1 MLPMIFRA
9 PLGGSEGG
17 GGGGELFVQA
27 VEGQVVLPVDFNPA
41 DAAFEH
47 VGPDLLLTAPDGTQ
61 VLVADFFMMETPP
74 ILLGMSGARVSGEL
88 ATQLAGSAT
97 PGQVAGEIPAP
108 DAAIGRVSELSGD
121 VSVMRSDG
129 TRVILQSGDSVFQGD
144 ILETESG
151 AGIGIVLAD
160 GAALSMGED
169 ARMVLDE
176 MVYDPGTQAGSI
188 ALSVMKGIF
197 TIVSGEVSKTD
208 PDAMTI
214 NTPVATIG
222 IRGTQIGLDLSNGRD
237 LNLVMMEEAD
247 GFVGEVMIVNDGG
260 AITLNQAYFAV
271 TVGGFNM
278 PPVASTAFTPESVVH
293 TFGGTLSYLPMQNV
307 NANDYGSRETRAES
321 FDAFETAAGET
332 GETDQGLA
340 TFEAAPAERDPEAEP
355 ELEGDGIGVDG
366 IAGIE
371 LPAGQDLGL
380 TGEDVPEG
388 PLDEFI
394 TSTGQGFMPP
404 GEGITAAALAGE
416 ADAVFGE
423 DVSPLEPTETV
434 VLPTSE
440 ETSFTEPTPEP
451 TPGPMAEA
459 VTEPDFE
466 PVLEPVN
473 APPVAQAG
481 SVMTAEDNVFSGQ
494 LAASDLE
501 GGALGFALA
510 EDGGPAN
517 GTVTVNPD
525 GTFAY
530 VPNLDFSGNDS
541 FTYLVTDDAGAM
553 AMATVNVTITPVAD
567 VPQVAAADASG
578 VEDSAIALTLAAS
591 MPAGTGE
598 TVASI
603 TVSGVPAGATLS
615 AGADN
620 GDGSWTLNPDQLS
633 DLTLTPPKD
642 YNGTFDVN
650 VQATSTDGGVTSTSL
665 SLHVGPV
672 ADAPSLAVADVSGAE
687 DGSIALTIATAMSSD
702 TGETVDNVVLTGV
715 PAGAVLSA
723 GTDNGDGTW
732 SLLPGDLAGLT
743 LVPPTDYSGVFTIT
757 VSSQSSDGGIATGS
771 FGVSVNP
778 VADMPVVAT
787 ADVAG
792 VEDGAIALTL
802 AASMPAG
809 TTETVDYLT
818 VTGVPDGAVL
828 SAGTD
833 NGDGTWTLGP
843 DQLTYLTLTPPTDYS
858 GTFNLSVVATSTDGG
873 TANGSF
879 GVTVEPLADIPQ
891 LAVADAVGAE
901 DGAIALTLAASMP
914 ADTTEAVY
922 TITIE
927 GVPAGATLSAGMDN
941 GDGTWTLTPDLVD
954 GLTLT
959 PPQDYAGTFALNVV
973 AISTDGG
980 AVADTIGVTVTP
992 VMDTPVIAVADA
1004 SGSEDGAIALAIA
1017 ASMPSGTSE
1026 TVDSIIVTG
1035 VPDGAL
1041 LSAGTDNGDGTWSL
1055 LGSDL
1060 DGLTITP
1067 PPDFNGAFSLGVS
1080 VTSSDG
1086 GVSTETLSVDVGS
1099 VADIPVIAA
1108 SDVAGSEDGAI
1119 ALTIAASMPASTT
1132 ETLDSIILAGVP
1144 DGASLSA
1151 GADNGDGSWSLT
1163 SDQLAGLTLTP
1174 PTNFSGSIE
1183 LSITAVSSDGGTGS
1197 STFYAAVTPVAD
1209 APTLQVSD
1217 VVVTLEGP
1225 PGEIIEGTSRADEIF
1240 GTMGDD
1246 QISGGTG
1253 ADVIYGDS
1261 AVVPG
1266 DGDDDHDDDHGH
1278 GGQGQ
1283 GRGRGHDEH
1292 GRGHGYGHDED
1303 DDEDSDSGDDVGGS
1317 ADEPII
1323 VALDVNAALTDVD
1336 GSEAL
1341 SIEISGVPD
1350 GAALSAGTDDGDGTW
1365 TLLGNDLSDLGN
1377 LTLTLPEGSALG
1389 DFELGVTANSS
1400 ELETGEAAT
1409 TSATIDVTF
1418 QTSAGGND
1426 YIDGG
1431 AGSDEIYGG
1440 VGGDVIVGAEG
1451 SDDLHG
1457 EAGNDTLDGGV
1468 GADLLVG
1475 GAGDD
1480 ILSGGAGADE
1490 FVFRAGDGDDIVL
1503 DLGHQDVLR
1512 FEGQEFNMDDF
1523 ALQSDDASDSTTIT
1537 FGDDA
1542 GVSVTLNDVDVQD
1555 ASSYTVTQDGDAVV
1569 VTFDK
1574 DSID

>member
-41 DAAFEH
+41 DAVFEH
-47 VGPDLLLTAPDGTQ
+47 VGPDLLLTAPDGAQ
-61 VLVADFFMMETPP
+61 VLVADFYMMEDPP
-74 ILLGMSGARVSGEL
+74 ALLGTLGARVSGEL
-88 ATQLAGSAT
+88 AARLAGSAT
-97 PGQVAGEIPAP
+97 PGQVAGEMPAP
-108 DAAIGRVSELSGD
+108 DASIGHVAELSGE
-121 VSVMRSDG
+121 VMVIRSDG
-129 TRVILQSGDSVFQGD
+129 TRVTLQSGDSVFQGD

-214 NTPVATIG
+214 STPVATIG

-278 PPVASTAFTPESVVH
+278 PPVTSTAFTPESVVH
-293 TFGGTLSYLPMQNV
+293 TFGGTLSYLPMQNE
-307 NANDYGSRETRAES
+307 NANDYGSRESRAEGLN
-321 FDAFETAAGET
+321 AFETAAGEPAD
-332 GETDQGLA
+332 TDQGLA
-340 TFEAAPAERDPEAEP
+340 SFEAAPAEREP
-355 ELEGDGIGVDG
+355 EPEPDLEGVGVDGIGVDG
-366 IAGIE
+366 MAGIE
-371 LPAGQDLGL
+371 LPTDQDLGL
-380 TGEDVPEG
+380 VDEG
-388 PLDEFI
+388 ATEVPLDEFV
-394 TSTGQGFMPP
+394 TSTGQGFMPSD
-404 GEGITAAALAGE
+404 EGITAAALAGE
-416 ADAVFGE
+416 ADAVFGD
-423 DVSPLEPTETV
+423 DVSPLEPADAAE
-434 VLPTSE
+434 LPTSE
-440 ETSFTEPTPEP
+440 ETSFTAPTPEP
-451 TPGPMAEA
+451 TPKPTAEPM
-459 VTEPDFE
+459 PE
-466 PVLEPVN
+466 PVPELVPEAIN
-473 APPVAQAG
+473 APPVAEAG

-494 LAASDLE
+494 LSASDLE
-501 GGALGFALA
+501 GGALSFALA
-510 EDGGPAN
+510 GDGGPAN

-525 GTFAY
+525 GTFTY
-530 VPNLDFSGNDS
+530 IPSQDFSGNDS
-541 FTYLVTDDAGAM
+541 FTYFVTDNAGAT
-553 AMATVNVTITPVAD
+553 AQATVNVTITPVAD
-567 VPQVAAADASG
+567 VPQLAVADASG
-578 VEDSAIALTLAAS
+578 GEDSAIALTLA
-591 MPAGTGE
+591 
-598 TVASI
+598 
-603 TVSGVPAGATLS
+603 
-615 AGADN
+615 
-620 GDGSWTLNPDQLS
+620 
-633 DLTLTPPKD
+633 
-642 YNGTFDVN
+642 
-650 VQATSTDGGVTSTSL
+650 TS
-665 SLHVGPV
+665 
-672 ADAPSLAVADVSGAE
+672 
-687 DGSIALTIATAMSSD
+687 MSSD
-702 TGETVDNVVLTGV
+702 TGETVSSILLSGV
-715 PAGAVLSA
+715 PGGASLSA

-732 SLLPGDLAGLT
+732 SLLPGDLEGLT
-743 LVPPTDYSGVFTIT
+743 LTPPTDYSGTFTVA
-757 VSSQSSDGGIATGS
+757 VSTLSSDGGVTTGS

-778 VADMPVVAT
+778 IGDTPVVAA
-787 ADVAG
+787 ADVTG

-809 TTETVDYLT
+809 TRETVDYLT

-828 SAGTD
+828 SAGAD
-833 NGDGTWTLGP
+833 NGDGTWTLSP

-858 GTFNLSVVATSTDGG
+858 GTLNLGVVATSTDGA
-873 TANGSF
+873 TTSNSF
-879 GVTVEPLADIPQ
+879 AITVEPLADIPQ

-901 DGAIALTLAASMP
+901 DGTIALTLAASMP

-927 GVPAGATLSAGMDN
+927 GVPFGATLSAGMDN
-941 GDGTWTLTPDLVD
+941 GDGTWTLTPDLID

-959 PPQDYAGTFALNVV
+959 PPLDYAGTFALNVV

-992 VMDTPVIAVADA
+992 IMDTPVIAV
-1004 SGSEDGAIALAIA
+1004 S
-1017 ASMPSGTSE
+1017 
-1026 TVDSIIVTG
+1026 
-1035 VPDGAL
+1035 
-1041 LSAGTDNGDGTWSL
+1041 N
-1055 LGSDL
+1055 
-1060 DGLTITP
+1060 
-1067 PPDFNGAFSLGVS
+1067 
-1080 VTSSDG
+1080 
-1086 GVSTETLSVDVGS
+1086 
-1099 VADIPVIAA
+1099 
-1108 SDVAGSEDGAI
+1108 VAGAEDSPI
-1119 ALTIAASMPASTT
+1119 ALTVAASMPASTT
-1132 ETLDSIILAGVP
+1132 ETLDSIVLSGVP

-1151 GADNGDGSWSLT
+1151 GTDNGDGSWSL
-1163 SDQLAGLTLTP
+1163 SPDQLAGLTLTP

-1183 LSITAVSSDGGTGS
+1183 LSVTAISSDGGTGS

-1217 VVVTLEGP
+1217 VVVTLEGQ
-1225 PGEIIEGTSRADEIF
+1225 PGEVIEGTPRADVIF

-1246 QISGGTG
+1246 QITGGSG
-1253 ADVIYGDS
+1253 ADVIYGDGAIGS
-1261 AVVPG
+1261 A
-1266 DGDDDHDDDHGH
+1266 DGDDDHDDHDEQGH
-1278 GGQGQ
+1278 GQ
-1283 GRGRGHDEH
+1283 GRGQGHDEH
-1292 GRGHGYGHDED
+1292 GQGYGYGHDD
-1303 DDEDSDSGDDVGGS
+1303 DGDSGAGDDAGDDSGDS
-1317 ADEPII
+1317 AGEPVI

-1341 SIEISGVPD
+1341 SIEVSGVPG
-1350 GAALSAGTDDGDGTW
+1350 GAVLSVGTDNGDGTW
-1365 TLLGNDLSDLGN
+1365 TLLGDDLSDLDN
-1377 LTLTLPEGSALG
+1377 LTLTLPQGSALD

-1418 QTSAGGND
+1418 QSGAGGND

-1440 VGGDVIVGAEG
+1440 VGDDVIVGAEG
-1451 SDDLHG
+1451 SDELYG
-1457 EAGNDTLDGGV
+1457 EAGNDALVGGV
-1468 GADLLVG
+1468 GADLLDG

-1480 ILSGGAGADE
+1480 TLSGGVGADE

-1523 ALQSDDASDSTTIT
+1523 TLQSDAASESSTIT
-1537 FGDDA
+1537 FGDDT